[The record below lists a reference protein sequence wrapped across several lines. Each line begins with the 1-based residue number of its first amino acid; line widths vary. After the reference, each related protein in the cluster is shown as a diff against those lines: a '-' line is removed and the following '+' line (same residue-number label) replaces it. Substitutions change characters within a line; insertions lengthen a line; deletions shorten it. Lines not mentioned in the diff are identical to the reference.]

1 MKTLS
6 TVLVLLFLTVILTLA
21 ALHNPGYVLIERSP
35 WSLEMPLTL
44 FVLLL
49 LATVGFLY
57 FALHVVLRLLHIPR
71 DVGRWRLDRRVRHL
85 QQSLHMGLTKLLEGD
100 HAGAERDLVHDL
112 KAEDVPGIHYLAAAC
127 AAQGQG
133 QYERRD
139 EYLTLAQA
147 APGLTLAT
155 GLLQAHLFEAT
166 REYER
171 SLATLSALRIAHP
184 GNRTVLRFLIQR
196 ARGLRDWTV
205 VAHLAPELRRYKAL
219 DTAAIDELELEA
231 HRQLLLLA
239 TTHPENDAEGVW
251 HAVPKNRRQHPALVA
266 VYARSLIRRGAA
278 GQAEQ
283 LLVAA
288 LRQQPSEDLF
298 SAYSELPQGPD
309 SLRLLS
315 QAETWLK
322 TSPEN
327 GSLLLCLT
335 KLALAANLPGKAREY
350 AERCA
355 RQGPT
360 SETYAELAQTM
371 ERLGDGE
378 RAREYYRRGL
388 ECQKGRAEPRP
399 DTALLPF

>member
-6 TVLVLLFLTVILTLA
+6 TILVLLFITVILTLA
-21 ALHNPGYVLIERSP
+21 ALHNPGYVLIERRP

-49 LATVGFLY
+49 VATVGILY

-85 QQSLHMGLTKLLEGD
+85 QRALHTGLTKLLEGD
-100 HAGAERDLVHDL
+100 HAGAERDLVSDL
-112 KAEDVPGIHYLAAAC
+112 KAEDVPNIHYLAAAC

-133 QYERRD
+133 QYDKRD

-147 APGLTLAT
+147 APELTLAT

-184 GNRTVLRFLIQR
+184 GNRTVLRLLAQR

-205 VAHLAPELRRYKAL
+205 VARLVPELRRYKAM
-219 DTAAIDELELEA
+219 DGAVIDEWEIEA
-231 HRQLLLLA
+231 HRQLLVLA
-239 TTHPENDAEGVW
+239 TIHPENNAEAVW

-266 VYARSLIRRGAA
+266 VYARGLIRRGAF
-278 GQAEQ
+278 GEAEQ
-283 LLVAA
+283 LLLGA
-288 LRQQPSEDLF
+288 LRQQPAEDLF

-315 QAETWLK
+315 QAEAWLK
-322 TSPEN
+322 SSPEN

-335 KLALAANLPGKAREY
+335 KLALRANLPGKAREY

-360 SETYAELAQTM
+360 SDIYAELAQTM
-371 ERLGDGE
+371 ERLGDEE

-388 ECQKGRAEPRP
+388 DCQRGQGDHHPE
-399 DTALLPF
+399 TALLPF